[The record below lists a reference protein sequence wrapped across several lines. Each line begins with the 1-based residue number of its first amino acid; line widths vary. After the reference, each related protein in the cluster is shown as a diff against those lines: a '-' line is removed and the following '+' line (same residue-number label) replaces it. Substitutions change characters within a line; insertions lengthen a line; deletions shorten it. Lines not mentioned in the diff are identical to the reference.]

1 MKLHSPLDPDFLS
14 RVRENFAKQ
23 QVMNLLEARLIHLAP
38 GECAIALPYREN
50 LTQQHGY
57 FHAGITA
64 TIADS
69 AGGYAAFTLFPP
81 RSNVLSVEFKINLI
95 APANGEMITAHARVV
110 KHGRTLTVVE
120 FDVFVLRDGEEHRCA
135 IGLQT
140 VMCVPE
146 KEKAVVVQ

>member
-1 MKLHSPLDPDFLS
+1 MSHPPLDADSIL
-14 RVRENFAKQ
+14 RIHENFARQ
-23 QVMNLLEARLIHLAP
+23 RVMNLLGARLMHVAA
-38 GECAIALPYREN
+38 GECVIELPYREE

-57 FHAGITA
+57 FHAGVTA

-81 RSNVLSVEFKINLI
+81 RSSVLSVEFKINLI
-95 APANGEMITAHARVV
+95 APANGEKITAHARVV
-110 KHGRTLTVVE
+110 KHGRTLTIVE
-120 FDVFVLRDGEEHRCA
+120 FEVFVLREGEEHRCA

-140 VMCVPE
+140 LMCVPD

>member
-1 MKLHSPLDPDFLS
+1 MKYTPQDPNFVEIIRNS
-14 RVRENFAKQ
+14 FAKQ
-23 QVMNLLEARLIHLAP
+23 QVMNLIGARLMNVAP
-38 GECAIALPYREN
+38 GEVAIELPYREN

-69 AGGYAAFTLFPP
+69 AGGYAAYTLFPP

-95 APANGEMITAHARVV
+95 APANGEKITAHARVV
-110 KHGRTLTVVE
+110 KHGRTLTIVE
-120 FDVFVLRDGEEHRCA
+120 FEVFVLREGEEHRCA

-140 VMCVPE
+140 VMCLPE
-146 KEKAVVVQ
+146 KEKVALVQ

>member
-1 MKLHSPLDPDFLS
+1 MKYTPQDPNFVEVIRNS
-14 RVRENFAKQ
+14 FAKQ
-23 QVMNLLEARLIHLAP
+23 QVMNLIGARLMNVAP
-38 GECAIALPYREN
+38 GEVAIELPYREN

-69 AGGYAAFTLFPP
+69 AGGYAAYTLFPP

-95 APANGEMITAHARVV
+95 APANGEKITAHARVV
-110 KHGRTLTVVE
+110 KHGRTLTIVE
-120 FDVFVLRDGEEHRCA
+120 FEVFVLREGEDHRCA

-140 VMCVPE
+140 VMCLPE
-146 KEKAVVVQ
+146 KEKAVLVQ

>member
-1 MKLHSPLDPDFLS
+1 MTHTPLDPDFVQ
-14 RVRENFAKQ
+14 RVHDSFARQ
-23 QVMNLLEARLIHLAP
+23 QVMNLVGARLIHIAA
-38 GECAIALPYREN
+38 GECVIELPYRED

-95 APANGEMITAHARVV
+95 APANGERLSAQARVV
-110 KHGRTLTVVE
+110 KHGRTLTIVE
-120 FDVFVLRDGEEHRCA
+120 FEVFVLRNGEEHRCA

-146 KEKAVVVQ
+146 KEKPVTVQ